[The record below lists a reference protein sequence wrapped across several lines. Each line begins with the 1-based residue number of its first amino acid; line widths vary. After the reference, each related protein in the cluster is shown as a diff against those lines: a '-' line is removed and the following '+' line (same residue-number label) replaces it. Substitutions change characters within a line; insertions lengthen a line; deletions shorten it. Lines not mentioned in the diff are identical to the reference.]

1 MLDCNYVKYHYKL
14 SRQKEL
20 DLDLKAFQQ
29 IEFEGQLKNIDG
41 RNADVTQNMLILT
54 ILEKIKE
61 TRLIF
66 SIGSVTVL
74 QTMAN
79 YQESRVELTNTQL
92 TQLKSVTKIKKGTIF
107 WTNKKKFQ
115 DEQFPHELFLTTR
128 QLK

>member
-92 TQLKSVTKIKKGTIF
+92 TQLKYVTKIKKGTIF
-107 WTNKKKFQ
+107 RTNKKKFQ
-115 DEQFPHELFLTTR
+115 DEQFPH
-128 QLK
+128 